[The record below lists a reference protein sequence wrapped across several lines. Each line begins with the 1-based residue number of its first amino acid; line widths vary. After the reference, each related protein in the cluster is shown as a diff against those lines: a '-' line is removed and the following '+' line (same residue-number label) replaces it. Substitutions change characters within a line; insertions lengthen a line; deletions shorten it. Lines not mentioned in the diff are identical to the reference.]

1 MKLCDLHTHSTFSDG
16 SYTPEELVDAAKAAG
31 LSAIALCDHNTVAGL
46 PRFMKAA
53 EAAGIEAV
61 PGVEFSV
68 DYKGKE
74 LHLLGLFL
82 PLRRLSEV
90 EALLADGVRRKDE
103 SNRLLI
109 ERLNEAGYALSYDEI
124 RKKTPKGQ
132 VNRAHIASALTEKGY
147 TPSVKVAFDTLLTP
161 EAGFYLPPKRPS
173 AWEVVEFIRSIGG
186 AAVLAHPLITLCEA
200 DLRAFLAE
208 ATPHGLSGMETDYS
222 DYDQQTTALAHSIIA
237 EFGLLPSGG
246 SDFHGSVKPAIAPGS
261 GRGNLRVPYAYVEA
275 LKAARAHGQESR

>member
-16 SYTPEELVDAAKAAG
+16 TYTPEELVAEAKSAE

-46 PRFMKAA
+46 PRFQEAA
-53 EAAGIEAV
+53 RRAGIEAI
-61 PGVEFSV
+61 PGTEFSV
-68 DYKGKE
+68 DYRDRE
-74 LHLLGLFL
+74 LHILGLFL
-82 PLRRLSEV
+82 PLHRLGEV

-124 RKKTPKGQ
+124 KDRTPKGQ
-132 VNRAHIASALTEKGY
+132 VNRAHIAAALTEKGY
-147 TPSVKVAFDTLLTP
+147 TPSVKAAFDTLLTP
-161 EAGFYLPPKRPS
+161 EAGFYLPPPRPS
-173 AWEVVEFIRSIGG
+173 ALDIVDFIRSLGG
-186 AAVLAHPLITLCEA
+186 AAVIAHPLVTLCEA

-208 ATPHGLSGMETDYS
+208 AKPRGLLGMETDYS
-222 DYDQQTTALAHSIIA
+222 DYDQQTTALAHSIAA

-246 SDFHGSVKPAIAPGS
+246 SDFHGTVKPSIALGS

-275 LKAARAHGQESR
+275 LKAAR

>member
-16 SYTPEELVDAAKAAG
+16 TYTPEELVDAAKAAG

-46 PRFMKAA
+46 PRFAVAA
-53 EAAGIEAV
+53 EEAGIEAV
-61 PGVEFSV
+61 LGVEFSV

-82 PLRRLSEV
+82 PLPRLSEV
-90 EALLADGVRRKDE
+90 EALLADGMRRKDE

-109 ERLNEAGYALSYDEI
+109 RRLNEAGYALSYDEI
-124 RKKTPKGQ
+124 KEKTPKGQ

-173 AWEVVEFIRSIGG
+173 ALEIAQFISSLGG
-186 AAVLAHPLITLCEA
+186 VAVLAHPLITLGEA
-200 DLRAFLAE
+200 DLRAFLTE
-208 ATPHGLSGMETDYS
+208 AIPHKLVGMETDYS
-222 DYDQQTTALAHSIIA
+222 DYDEQTTALAHSIIA
-237 EFGLLPSGG
+237 ELGLLPSGG
-246 SDFHGSVKPAIAPGS
+246 SDFHGTVKPSIALGS
-261 GRGNLRVPYAYVEA
+261 GRDNLRVPYAYVEA
-275 LKAARAHGQESR
+275 LKAARAHI